1 MKIVNNSGLI
11 ILLALLLSFS
21 GCIGEDGTTE
31 INDHDYSELIE
42 LLDEA
47 DRIDYREL
55 VAIMY
60 DVQDDWNEGRG
71 KIAPPPAGSEPG
83 ITATEVSPTSIQV
96 IGEIDEG
103 FLEFARSRGVETV
116 MIAADQYQ
124 GGDGVVLIW
133 DASHISDVEGLING
147 LLTEEER
154 AQVESGDRTFFIRDG
169 TFIIAGRDAELTQ
182 RAVIENLFPVVW
194 IKEGRSERAAHA
206 NLEAG
211 YECGEVG
218 RDLLD
223 AVTLRNRAKAR
234 YQDGNQAEALRLY
247 EESLARCE
255 DVVALAG
262 KAQILGS
269 DGNLGLYVSKCP
281 MCGSDIVTVLS
292 IADKK
297 VIWSRHKVG

>member
-1 MKIVNNSGLI
+1 MKILNNSGLI

-21 GCIGEDGTTE
+21 GCTE
-31 INDHDYSELIE
+31 HEAETDRDYSELIE
-42 LLDEA
+42 TLDEA

-71 KIAPPPAGSEPG
+71 KIVPPPAGREPG
-83 ITATEVSPTSIQV
+83 ITATEVLPTSLQV
-96 IGEIDEG
+96 MGEIDAG
-103 FLEFARSRGVETV
+103 FLEFARSRGVEVTT
-116 MIAADQYQ
+116 IPPAQYRS
-124 GGDGVVLIW
+124 GDGVVLIW
-133 DASHISDVEGLING
+133 DASQISDVEGLING

-169 TFIIAGRDAELTQ
+169 TFIIAGRDTELTA
-182 RAVIENLFPVVW
+182 RAVAENIFPVVW
-194 IKEGRSERAAHA
+194 IKEGESERAARA
-206 NLEAG
+206 NLEVG

-218 RDLLD
+218 RDLLE
-223 AVTLRNRAKAR
+223 AVILRNRAKVL
-234 YQDGNQAEALRLY
+234 YQDGDSEEALRLY

-292 IADKK
+292 IADKE

>member
-21 GCIGEDGTTE
+21 GCTEHGATE
-31 INDHDYSELIE
+31 IKDHDYSELIE
-42 LLDEA
+42 ILDEA

-60 DVQDDWNEGRG
+60 NVQDDWNEGRG

-83 ITATEVSPTSIQV
+83 ATITEVSPTSIQV

-103 FLEFARSRGVETV
+103 FLEFARSRGVEITP
-116 MIAADQYQ
+116 IPPAQYRS
-124 GGDGVVLIW
+124 GDGVILIW
-133 DASHISDVEGLING
+133 DASQISDVEGLINE
-147 LLTEEER
+147 LLTQEEKAEIR
-154 AQVESGDRTFFIRDG
+154 SGDRTFFIRDG

-182 RAVIENLFPVVW
+182 RAVIESLFPVVW
-194 IKEGRSERAAHA
+194 IKEGRSERAARA
-206 NLEAG
+206 NLEVG
-211 YECGEVG
+211 YECREVG

-247 EESLARCE
+247 EESLARRE

-281 MCGSDIVTVLS
+281 MCGSDVVSVLS